1 MEAAAQAADRSNH
14 QAFLRVR
21 EQLVVRQPEQTSTEL
36 ASLTAATAA
45 RIMSHVEASALLADE
60 PLPPLVPDPPGFQM
74 ECPVGPRDPVGGATA
89 AQLSIARQLR
99 DDRQP
104 QQPFSQCAC
113 LDPGPTDVALDAHH
127 RSPFRLR
134 KALPMHQTRADS
146 QRGIGT
152 SGNQLKVKIAV
163 SDDSVIRCWF
173 LVTRCCLSTCTC
185 PGLLRIG
192 GLLPPFWLSNTA
204 CCSGVGDG
212 SAGSRE

>member
-1 MEAAAQAADRSNH
+1 M
-14 QAFLRVR
+14 VR
-21 EQLVVRQPEQTSTEL
+21 EGRQRRPGDRHRNPGSPPPRGTPPRPGT
-36 ASLTAATAA
+36 
-45 RIMSHVEASALLADE
+45 RRW
-60 PLPPLVPDPPGFQM
+60 LPRTTG
-74 ECPVGPRDPVGGATA
+74 GSIVGGG
-89 AQLSIARQLR
+89 SPGGRQVEPCGVR
-99 DDRQP
+99 EVN
-104 QQPFSQCAC
+104 
-113 LDPGPTDVALDAHH
+113 VAVDAHH

-152 SGNQLKVKIAV
+152 SGSQLKVKIAV